1 MSMRAMQGAPAEQ
14 PERLGTVLVE
24 KGLLQQ
30 RDLARAHRLQAERGG
45 SLTRTLVDLGLVK
58 PGDLL
63 EVESAHFGLPL
74 IHKEDFPG
82 EPPPV
87 SDIPPDYLRQFR
99 MIPLA
104 LEGEC
109 LAVATSDPLDLE
121 SLASVKT
128 LTGRSVKPVLATE
141 SDILAAIDERYG
153 AAEKPESAEAS
164 ADDIEQLRDMASEA
178 PVIRYVNAMIAE
190 ALEERAS
197 DIHLEPLEDDFQ
209 VRFRIDGIL
218 EQRNAPPG
226 PMRAPVVSRLKL
238 MAGLNIAERR
248 LPQDGRIELR
258 ILGRD
263 IDVRVATL
271 PTLHGE
277 SVALRLLDRATSGG
291 FSLESLGLG
300 EHLLDRVARLA
311 AVPHGLLLVT
321 GPTGSGKTTT
331 LHAALKSVNSPTR
344 KIVTLED
351 PVEYRLEGV
360 TQIHVNP
367 AIGLTFA
374 SGLRHIVRQDPDVIM
389 VGEIRDAETAET
401 AVRAALTGHAV
412 YSTLHTNDSASA
424 ITRLADMGVERYLL
438 ASSVIAVL
446 AQRLVR
452 LLCAHCKTPGRHAT
466 DPDGRAVRTWQ
477 APGCKECR
485 GQGYSGRMGIF
496 ELLEINEPLR
506 QTVASD
512 HSASQLADAA
522 RSQGMRTLQADG
534 WRKIERGLTTV
545 EEVLGATPEA

>member
-1 MSMRAMQGAPAEQ
+1 MSMQGTHRNPAEQ
-14 PERLGTVLVE
+14 FAGIGAVLVE
-24 KGLLQQ
+24 KGLLQES
-30 RDLARAHRLQAERGG
+30 DLARALRLQAERGG
-45 SLTRTLVDLGLVK
+45 RLTRSLVDLGLVN

-63 EVESAHFGLPL
+63 EVESQHYEIPL
-74 IHKEDFPG
+74 IRKERFPT

-87 SDIPPDYLRQFR
+87 SEIPADYLRQFR
-99 MIPLA
+99 VLPLA
-104 LEGEC
+104 LDGER
-109 LAVATSDPLDLE
+109 LAVATNDPLDLE
-121 SLASVKT
+121 TLASVKN
-128 LTGRSVKPVLATE
+128 LTGHPVKPVLATE

-153 AAEKPESAEAS
+153 TAEEHEIADAGAE
-164 ADDIEQLRDMASEA
+164 DIEQLRDMASEA
-178 PVIRYVNAMIAE
+178 PVIRFVNAMIAQ

-209 VRFRIDGIL
+209 VRFRVDGLL
-218 EQRNAPPG
+218 ERRGAPPR

-258 ILGRD
+258 VLGRD
-263 IDVRVATL
+263 LDVRVATL

-277 SVALRLLDRATSGG
+277 SVALRLLDRATSGS
-291 FSLESLGLG
+291 FSLASLGLG
-300 EHLLDRVARLA
+300 EDLLARVARLV

-331 LHAALKSVNSPTR
+331 LHAALKSVNSLTR

-389 VGEIRDAETAET
+389 VGEIRDAETAEV

-438 ASSVIAVL
+438 ASSVIAIL

-452 LLCAHCKTPGRHAT
+452 LLCARCKTPDGHAT
-466 DPDGRAVRTWQ
+466 APDGRTVRTWQ
-477 APGCKECR
+477 AIGCKECR
-485 GQGYSGRMGIF
+485 GQGYSGRVGIF
-496 ELLEINEPLR
+496 ELLEIDEPIR
-506 QTVASD
+506 QIVASN
-512 HSASQLADAA
+512 HGASQLGEAA
-522 RSQGMRTLQADG
+522 RNQGMQTLQADG
-534 WRKIERGLTTV
+534 WQKIERGQTTV

>member
-1 MSMRAMQGAPAEQ
+1 MPEAHEAPAAQ
-14 PERLGTVLVE
+14 PECLGTVLVE
-24 KGLLQQ
+24 KGLLRQ
-30 RDLARAHRLQAERGG
+30 RDLDRARRLQAEHGG
-45 SLTRTLVDLGLVK
+45 YLTRALVDLGLVK
-58 PGDLL
+58 PRDLL
-63 EVESAHFGLPL
+63 EVESTYFGIPL
-74 IHKEDFPG
+74 IYKEDFPS
-82 EPPPV
+82 EPPRVGPV
-87 SDIPPDYLRQFR
+87 PLDYLRQFR
-99 MIPLA
+99 MLPLA
-104 LEGEC
+104 LEGEH
-109 LAVATSDPLDLE
+109 LKVATSDPLDLE
-121 SLASVKT
+121 SLASIKGLV
-128 LTGRSVKPVLATE
+128 GRPVRLVLATE

-153 AAEKPESAEAS
+153 AAEKHEIAEAS

-178 PVIRYVNAMIAE
+178 PVIRYVNAMIAQ

-197 DIHLEPLEDDFQ
+197 DIHLEPLEDDCQ

-218 EQRNAPPG
+218 EPRDAPPR

-263 IDVRVATL
+263 LDVRVATL

-300 EHLLDRVARLA
+300 EDLLARVARLVA
-311 AVPHGLLLVT
+311 LPHGLLLVT

-367 AIGLTFA
+367 PIGLTFA
-374 SGLRHIVRQDPDVIM
+374 AGLRHIVRQDPDVIM

-438 ASSVIAVL
+438 ASSVLAVL

-452 LLCAHCKTPGRHAT
+452 LLCARCKTPGRSAT
-466 DPDGRAVRTWQ
+466 APDGRAVRTWQ
-477 APGCKECR
+477 AAGCKECR
-485 GQGYSGRMGIF
+485 GQGYSGRIGIF
-496 ELLEINEPLR
+496 ELLEIDESIR
-506 QTVASD
+506 QSVASK
-512 HSASQLADAA
+512 HGASELGEAA
-522 RSQGMRTLQADG
+522 RKQGMRTLQWDG
-534 WRKIERGLTTV
+534 WQKIERGLTTV

>member
-1 MSMRAMQGAPAEQ
+1 MAMQATRAAPAER
-14 PERLGTVLVE
+14 PECLGTVLVE
-24 KGLLQQ
+24 KGLLGR
-30 RDLARAHRLQAERGG
+30 RDLDRATKLQAEHGG
-45 SLTRTLVDLGLVK
+45 CLSRTLVDLGLVK
-58 PGDLL
+58 PRDLL
-63 EVESAHFGLPL
+63 EVESKYFGIPL
-74 IHKEDFPG
+74 IHRENFPS

-87 SDIPPDYLRQFR
+87 GHIPPDYLRQFR
-99 MIPLA
+99 MLPLA
-104 LEGEC
+104 LEGEH

-121 SLASVKT
+121 SLTSIKS
-128 LTGRSVKPVLATE
+128 LTGRPVRLVLATE

-153 AAEKPESAEAS
+153 SPEKREIAEAS

-178 PVIRYVNAMIAE
+178 PVIRYVNAMIGQ

-197 DIHLEPLEDDFQ
+197 DIHIEPLEDDCQ

-218 EQRNAPPG
+218 EPRNAPPR

-263 IDVRVATL
+263 LDVRVATL

-300 EHLLDRVARLA
+300 EDLLARVARLA

-367 AIGLTFA
+367 PIGLTFA

-452 LLCAHCKTPGRHAT
+452 LLCARCKTPGRHAT
-466 DPDGRAVRTWQ
+466 DPDGRAVRTWR
-477 APGCKECR
+477 APGCEECR
-485 GQGYSGRMGIF
+485 GQGYSGRIGIF
-496 ELLEINEPLR
+496 ELLEITEPIR
-506 QTVASD
+506 QTVVSN
-512 HSASQLADAA
+512 HSASELGDAA
-522 RSQGMRTLQADG
+522 RKQGMRTLQWDG
-534 WRKIERGLTTV
+534 WQKIERGLTTV

>member
-1 MSMRAMQGAPAEQ
+1 MQATHGTPTEGPESLGA
-14 PERLGTVLVE
+14 VLVE
-24 KGLLQQ
+24 KGLLRQ
-30 RDLARAHRLQAERGG
+30 RDLDQARRLQAEQG
-45 SLTRTLVDLGLVK
+45 SFLTRTLVDLGLVK
-58 PGDLL
+58 PRDLL
-63 EVESAHFGLPL
+63 EVESKYFGIPL
-74 IHKEDFPG
+74 MLKEDFPS
-82 EPPPV
+82 EAPPV
-87 SDIPPDYLRQFR
+87 SDIPPAYLRQFR
-99 MIPLA
+99 MLPIA
-104 LEGEC
+104 LEGEQ

-121 SLASVKT
+121 SIASIKA
-128 LTGRSVKPVLATE
+128 LTGRPVRLVLATE

-153 AAEKPESAEAS
+153 PAEKHEIDYAG
-164 ADDIEQLRDMASEA
+164 ADDIEHLRDMASEA
-178 PVIRYVNAMIAE
+178 PVIRYVNAMIAQ

-197 DIHLEPLEDDFQ
+197 DIHLEPLEDDCQ

-218 EQRNAPPG
+218 EPRNAPPR

-263 IDVRVATL
+263 LDVRVATL

-300 EHLLDRVARLA
+300 EDLLARVARLA
-311 AVPHGLLLVT
+311 GLPHGLLLVT

-367 AIGLTFA
+367 PIGLTFA

-412 YSTLHTNDSASA
+412 YSTLHTNDAASA

-452 LLCAHCKTPGRHAT
+452 LLCGHCKTAGRNAT
-466 DPDGRAVRTWQ
+466 GPDGRAVRTWQ
-477 APGCKECR
+477 ATGCKECR
-485 GQGYSGRMGIF
+485 GQGYSGRIGIF
-496 ELLEINEPLR
+496 ELLEITEPIR
-506 QTVASD
+506 QSVASD
-512 HSASQLADAA
+512 RGATELGDAA
-522 RSQGMRTLQADG
+522 RQQGMRTLQWDG
-534 WRKIERGLTTV
+534 WQKIERGLTTV
-545 EEVLGATPEA
+545 EEVLGAAPEA